1 MMEVS
6 SDRLRFYVYI
16 ESRNGCAPSV
26 ILEKIVGTFPEDAPS
41 LRTIQR
47 WIADFNSG
55 ERSSFSDETR
65 PGRPCTARSDGNA
78 LTVEKL
84 ITDDPKLS
92 IRDLEQLTGINRD
105 AIHHILRD
113 ELKLRHVFSAWV
125 PHDLTPQNRENR
137 VAVA

>member
-1 MMEVS
+1 MVSDHHFRTKLDQVARVLLDQMEMCS
-6 SDRLRFYVYI
+6 H
-16 ESRNGCAPSV
+16 
-26 ILEKIVGTFPEDAPS
+26 
-41 LRTIQR
+41 
-47 WIADFNSG
+47 
-55 ERSSFSDETR
+55 
-65 PGRPCTARSDGNA
+65 
-78 LTVEKL
+78 VEKL

-92 IRDLEQLTGINRD
+92 IRDLEELTGINRD